1 MSEILKRK
9 DSHFFHVWLEAK
21 FSLGGKDNSAKL
33 ASVYQLES
41 GVWSRVSD
49 MAQARDQ
56 HACVAMEGNLY
67 MIGGYGTQFSV
78 EIMKISTKERKAG
91 PRLDK
96 GFSGGQAFV
105 HNSSIYL
112 VYKEGNVIKLTPDG
126 WEDVANVGWIGWRPV
141 YPAPL
146 VTADILGC

>member
-1 MSEILKRK
+1 MCRQTDCLLLST
-9 DSHFFHVWLEAK
+9 SP
-21 FSLGGKDNSAKL
+21 L
-33 ASVYQLES
+33 ASVYQPES
-41 GVWSRVSD
+41 GVWSRLSE

-56 HACVAMEGNLY
+56 HACVAMEVNFY
-67 MIGGYGTQFSV
+67 MIGGYGTQFSM

-96 GFSGGQAFV
+96 GYSGGQAVV

-112 VYKEGNVIKLTPDG
+112 VYKEGNVRKLTPDG
-126 WEDVANVGWIGWRPV
+126 WEVVAHVGWIGWRPV